1 MYCSHYAQVLRFEC
15 VKPSVGKE
23 DLHAKDAEDFF
34 EQVCME
40 DFNTKED
47 VILWKQV
54 LNEVRRSTLFF
65 QDAPDILP
73 FDQTN
78 IKMHL
83 MAHCKVSAKTVH
95 YYGFTK

>member
-1 MYCSHYAQVLRFEC
+1 MYVSRYAQVLRFEY
-15 VKPSVGKE
+15 VKPSVGNA

-54 LNEVRRSTLFF
+54 LNEVRRNTMFF
-65 QDAPDILP
+65 QDAPDIVP
-73 FDQTN
+73 FDQTD

-83 MAHCKVSAKTVH
+83 MSHCKVSPKTV
-95 YYGFTK
+95 F